1 MRTLQV
7 SEIFYSIQGEGVS
20 CGRAT
25 AFIRLGGCTLGCQW
39 CDTKYTWRGG
49 PLWEEQRILDTVKG
63 FPARRVV
70 VTGGEPFE
78 QNITS
83 LLHALRATGFTI
95 EIETA
100 GFAPLAHVQCATL
113 AHQLNVSPKL
123 AHSGVPYER
132 RINIPVLHF
141 LRDTG
146 RAYFKFVVDQPAD
159 MSEVDT
165 LAATL
170 SLAPE
175 RVLLMRRPSQQMKC
189 SANPSG
195 WSRPARA
202 AATAT
207 RPVST
212 SCCGAPSVECK
223 PV

>member
-1 MRTLQV
+1 VLIVSTLQV
-7 SEIFYSIQGEGVS
+7 SEIFYSIQGEGAS

-49 PLWEEQRILDTVKG
+49 LVREESSILETIQK

-78 QNITS
+78 QDIAS
-83 LLHALRATGFTI
+83 LLQALLEAGFTI

-100 GFAPLAHVQCATL
+100 GFAPLANVQCALL

-123 AHSGVPYER
+123 ANSGVPYTR
-132 RINIPVLHF
+132 RIHLPVLQF

-146 RAYFKFVVDQPAD
+146 TAYFKFVVDQPAD
-159 MSEVDT
+159 VAEVDALVT
-165 LAATL
+165 TL

-175 RVLLMRRPSQQMKC
+175 GVLLMPQALTAEEVLSK
-189 SANPSG
+189 
-195 WSRPARA
+195 SRWLVEACKARGYGYSP
-202 AATAT
+202 
-207 RPVST
+207 RLHILLW
-212 SCCGAPSVECK
+212 GAKRGV
-223 PV
+223 

>member
-1 MRTLQV
+1 MSTLQV
-7 SEIFYSIQGEGVS
+7 SEIFYSIQGEGAS

-49 PLWEEQRILDTVKG
+49 PVWEESSILETIQQ

-78 QNITS
+78 QDMTS
-83 LLHALRATGFTI
+83 LLQALLEAGFTI

-100 GFAPLAHVQCATL
+100 GFAPLANVQCALL

-123 AHSGVPYER
+123 ANSGVPYAR
-132 RINIPVLHF
+132 RIHLPVLQF

-146 RAYFKFVVDQPAD
+146 TAYFKFVVDQPGD
-159 MSEVDT
+159 VVEVEALVT
-165 LAATL
+165 AL

-175 RVLLMRRPSQQMKC
+175 RVLLMPQALTAEEVLSKSRWLVEVCKAHGYGYSPRLHILLWGARR
-189 SANPSG
+189 G
-195 WSRPARA
+195 
-202 AATAT
+202 
-207 RPVST
+207 V
-212 SCCGAPSVECK
+212 
-223 PV
+223 

>member
-1 MRTLQV
+1 VSTLQV
-7 SEIFYSIQGEGVS
+7 SEIFYSIQGEGAS

-49 PLWEEQRILDTVKG
+49 PLWEESTILATVLQ

-78 QNITS
+78 QDIAA
-83 LLHALRATGFTI
+83 LLQALLQAGFTI

-100 GFAPLAHVQCATL
+100 GFAPLANVQCAIL

-123 AHSGVPYER
+123 ANSGVPYAR
-132 RINIPVLHF
+132 RIHLPVLQF

-146 RAYFKFVVDQPAD
+146 TAYFKFVVDQPAD
-159 MSEVDT
+159 VAEADALVM
-165 LAATL
+165 TL

-175 RVLLMRRPSQQMKC
+175 RVLLMPQALTADEVLSKSRWLVEACKARGYGYSPRLHILLWGARR
-189 SANPSG
+189 G
-195 WSRPARA
+195 
-202 AATAT
+202 
-207 RPVST
+207 V
-212 SCCGAPSVECK
+212 
-223 PV
+223 